1 MLHLKLRTTMGDK
14 SDQSQEKSKVNTMP
28 NLSDKPFSLACTNDN
43 FDIESD
49 DAILSDSV
57 LVTAL
62 STKHKPKKSKSV
74 TKPAK
79 SPKSGTVES
88 KLCIPGCKRKDEKC
102 MLRCCICM
110 RWHHT
115 KCIGEEATYVG
126 NWNCENCRLIPH
138 HLALILRSTEQT
150 EHSIN
155 EVFTK
160 LYSLNNKVSQMS
172 NELLTQHKINSD
184 LNQQI
189 DSQSVII
196 QSLKDEN
203 VKLNNE
209 LTELKVKIVENKPPP
224 KQKPILVI
232 GSSIIR
238 DLKSTN
244 EDTLIV
250 ESISGAKFK
259 DISSSLNKKAQNDK
273 SYKEI
278 VLVAGSN
285 DCSQSENTTES
296 IMTDLENTVSEAMK
310 ITTSVKISSILPRTD
325 NGSAQLKAES
335 VNIQCKQFSDQN
347 AHIKFISNDETFR
360 LADKSPND
368 GYLIDGHHLT
378 YTGSERL
385 IQNLDIPASVTRF
398 KRRMPRPSQNRNYN
412 PSYNPSYQ
420 QRNDNFNF
428 PPPGLVSQPPNTF
441 LNHPAC
447 VFCSKR
453 GHTSSSCRM
462 RFVRCFGCNRIG
474 HVRATC
480 PNT

>member
-1 MLHLKLRTTMGDK
+1 MNNH
-14 SDQSQEKSKVNTMP
+14 Q
-28 NLSDKPFSLACTNDN
+28 
-43 FDIESD
+43 
-49 DAILSDSV
+49 
-57 LVTAL
+57 
-62 STKHKPKKSKSV
+62 
-74 TKPAK
+74 
-79 SPKSGTVES
+79 
-88 KLCIPGCKRKDEKC
+88 
-102 MLRCCICM
+102 
-110 RWHHT
+110 
-115 KCIGEEATYVG
+115 CIGEEATYVG

-184 LNQQI
+184 LNQQT

-209 LTELKVKIVENKPPP
+209 LTELKVKIVESKPPP

-360 LADKSPND
+360 LADISPND

-385 IQNLDIPASVTRF
+385 IKNLDIPASVTRF
-398 KRRMPRPSQNRNYN
+398 KRRMPRPSQNRIHPTTHLINN
-412 PSYNPSYQ
+412 VMIILI
-420 QRNDNFNF
+420 FLH
-428 PPPGLVSQPPNTF
+428 LVSSA
-441 LNHPAC
+441 NHLIL
-447 VFCSKR
+447 F
-453 GHTSSSCRM
+453 
-462 RFVRCFGCNRIG
+462 
-474 HVRATC
+474 
-480 PNT
+480 